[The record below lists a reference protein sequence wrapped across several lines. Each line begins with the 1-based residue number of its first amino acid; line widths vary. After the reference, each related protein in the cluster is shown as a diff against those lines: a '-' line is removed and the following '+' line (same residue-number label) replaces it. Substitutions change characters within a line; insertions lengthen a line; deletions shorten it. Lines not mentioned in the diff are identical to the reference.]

1 MNKLAE
7 RLRAAR
13 RRDRRL
19 GFGPADAPQA
29 ASRGLLIAA
38 RGADAAGADLALL
51 PDAAAVGDSDALAGV
66 ELSPL
71 TTEGA
76 ATAEEAGAAFV
87 VYDPD
92 QAEAEALLRV
102 RLDYVLRLPA
112 REIEDGELRAVA
124 SLRPTLVIGPAVG
137 DPMPVAA
144 LIALRRVGLG
154 VGAPLAVSI
163 PATAGAGLLEVL
175 RDSGVVV
182 LVLESPSAEEV
193 AALRARIAELPVRSR
208 RREDDSPVV
217 TGVRPE
223 AIEDDFD
230 ED

>member
-38 RGADAAGADLALL
+38 RGADPAGADLAML
-51 PDAAAVGDSDALAGV
+51 PDATSVAGCDALAGV

-76 ATAEEAGAAFV
+76 AAAEEAGAAFV

-92 QAEAEALLRV
+92 EADAEALLRV
-102 RLDYVLRLPA
+102 KLDYALRLPA
-112 REIEDGELRAVA
+112 RPIEDGELRAVA
-124 SLRPTLVIGPAVG
+124 SLRPALVIGPAVAG
-137 DPMPVAA
+137 PMPVAG
-144 LIALRRVGLG
+144 LIELRRIGLG
-154 VGAPLAVSI
+154 VGAPLAVAI

-175 RDSGVVV
+175 RDSGVVA
-182 LVLESPSAEEV
+182 LVLESPSADEV
-193 AALRARIAELPVRSR
+193 AALRARIAELPARSR
-208 RREDDSPVV
+208 RREDDAPVV

-223 AIEDDFD
+223 AVEDDFD
-230 ED
+230 DD

>member
-1 MNKLAE
+1 M
-7 RLRAAR
+7 
-13 RRDRRL
+13 
-19 GFGPADAPQA
+19 PDATA
-29 ASRGLLIAA
+29 IAA
-38 RGADAAGADLALL
+38 CDG
-51 PDAAAVGDSDALAGV
+51 LAGV

-71 TTEGA
+71 TTAGA
-76 ATAEEAGAAFV
+76 AAAEEAGAAFV

-124 SLRPTLVIGPAVG
+124 SLRPTLVIGPAVTE
-137 DPMPVAA
+137 PMPVAA
-144 LIALRRVGLG
+144 LIALRRIGLG

-182 LVLESPSAEEV
+182 LVLESPSADEIT
-193 AALRARIAELPVRSR
+193 ALRGRIAELPARSR
-208 RREDDSPVV
+208 RRDDDSPVV

-223 AIEDDFD
+223 AVEDDFD
-230 ED
+230 DD